1 MLFLFKAQQGAHS
14 SVEGQQGKQD
24 GEVIFGKRL
33 SSKYDSK
40 DLRGYKRMCGIA
52 GILTEKQPITEA
64 LLKPMAAAL
73 NHRGPDDTGY
83 FTHQKCGL
91 AHTRL
96 SIVDLSGGHQPL
108 LSDDEQLA
116 LVANGEIYNA
126 PELRLELE
134 KQGRHFKTH
143 SDCEVILHAYAVF
156 GKDEF
161 LKYIN
166 GMFAF
171 ALYDTKDQQLLL
183 ARDRIG
189 MKPLFIAKTAAGF
202 AFASEV
208 KGLLPLL
215 SAKEIEADGLI
226 QYFQHQF
233 SAGRQTLLKGV
244 ERVLPGEFITFQS
257 GKLIERRKYWSAL
270 NVSPEPYDYQEAQDK
285 FDGLME
291 TVMQQHMR
299 ADVPF
304 GLFLS
309 GGVDSS
315 ILLSQLSRYHDSPIR
330 TFSVGYPNT
339 DVANELPVAQALAKQ
354 FNSEHT
360 VLQPDGEATLHRL
373 PQVVW
378 AADELMRDNANMPTT
393 LLAEEA
399 GKELKVVFS
408 GEGGDESFAGYGRY
422 RTSLFERTVKNFFYP
437 GSGGVRVRGTF
448 RGQWPNRI
456 FGERLQAIRK
466 NVREPFIQA
475 WSETPSDWDDLQRM
489 QYMDLS
495 IALPDNLMVKTDRM
509 LMAHGVEGRL
519 PFCDHRVVEFGLSLP
534 ASLKIEHKL
543 KKAFLRHWASR
554 FLPKDVLFLKKKG
567 FNVPVGFWLKGE
579 TLANLAQI
587 LPKHVVVQEWLQPE
601 GVRQLILQHG
611 TKGGVSALIMAILQ
625 FALWHDMFITGTG
638 ERPEVLQDP
647 IAMLMESR

>member
-1 MLFLFKAQQGAHS
+1 
-14 SVEGQQGKQD
+14 
-24 GEVIFGKRL
+24 
-33 SSKYDSK
+33 
-40 DLRGYKRMCGIA
+40 MCGIA

>member
-1 MLFLFKAQQGAHS
+1 
-14 SVEGQQGKQD
+14 
-24 GEVIFGKRL
+24 
-33 SSKYDSK
+33 
-40 DLRGYKRMCGIA
+40 MCGIA
-52 GILTEKQPITEA
+52 GIYTEERPVNEA

-83 FTHQKCGL
+83 FTHRNCGL

-108 LSDDEQLA
+108 LSDDGQLA

-156 GKDEF
+156 GKDKF

-171 ALYDTKDQQLLL
+171 ALYDVKERTLLL
-183 ARDRIG
+183 ARDRMG
-189 MKPLFIAKTAAGF
+189 MKPLFIAKTATGF
-202 AFASEV
+202 AFASEI

-215 SAKEIEADGLI
+215 PAKEIEPDGLM

-244 ERVLPGEFITFQS
+244 ERVLPGECITFQS
-257 GKLIERRKYWSAL
+257 GKLINRHKYWSAL
-270 NVSPEPYDYQEAQDK
+270 NVTPETYEYQDAQDI

-291 TVMQQHMR
+291 TVMKQHMR

-378 AADELMRDNANMPTT
+378 AADELMRDNANLPTA

-422 RTSLFERTVKNFFYP
+422 RTSIFERTLKNLFYP
-437 GSGGVRVRGTF
+437 GSGGVRTKGAF
-448 RGQWPNRI
+448 RGRWPNRV
-456 FGERLQAIRK
+456 FNEKLRLVQGDT
-466 NVREPFIQA
+466 REPFKQA
-475 WSETPSDWDDLQRM
+475 WSETPAEWDDLQRM

-495 IALPDNLMVKTDRM
+495 IALPDNLMVKADRM

-519 PFCDHRVVEFGLSLP
+519 PFCDHRIVEFGLSLP

-543 KKAFLRHWASR
+543 KKAFLRHWATR
-554 FLPKDVLFLKKKG
+554 FLPKEVLFLKKKG

-587 LPKHVVVQEWLQPE
+587 LPEHAAVKEWLKPE
-601 GVRQLILQHG
+601 GVRQLIHQHEV
-611 TKGGVSALIMAILQ
+611 KGGVSALIMSIIQ
-625 FALWHDMFITGTG
+625 FALWHDMFITGSG
-638 ERPEVLQDP
+638 ERPDILQDP
-647 IAMLMESR
+647 IAMLMDNK